1 MRIDEKRN
9 LVLPV
14 VTEKVTRPVTK
25 KVDGKDVTENV
36 TEDVVR
42 VHAFHTPISREIFEL
57 NYRVLASTKSS
68 LAGKGS
74 HYLMSAGPRIAAMAL
89 KDEGRKDAIARGS
102 FDEHGNVIDNETQG
116 FLLEIKRLTVLL
128 CAGQNGWEMLPVDAA
143 IAAGKID
150 SEDWE
155 EVASSIVFFSCHYAM
170 ARKADRETTAK
181 ATASLLGAELTS
193 SSPME
198 FVASSVISTPAE
210 PTIKPHSSIA
220 C

>member
-1 MRIDEKRN
+1 MRSIRQ
-9 LVLPV
+9 
-14 VTEKVTRPVTK
+14 
-25 KVDGKDVTENV
+25 
-36 TEDVVR
+36 
-42 VHAFHTPISREIFEL
+42 SRE
-57 NYRVLASTKSS
+57 KSS
-68 LAGKGS
+68 RKGS

-89 KDEGRKDAIARGS
+89 RDEGRKDAIARGS
-102 FDEHGNVIDNETQG
+102 FDEQGNVIDNETQG

-128 CAGQNGWEMLPVDAA
+128 CAGANGWEMLPVDAA

-170 ARKADRETTAK
+170 ARKADRETAATAI
-181 ATASLLGAELTS
+181 ASLLGADLTS

-198 FVASSVISTPAE
+198 FVASSVTSTPAE
-210 PTIKPHSSIA
+210 PTTKALSSIP